1 MSDGEVRCRDC
12 RFCHALP
19 LPAPDP
25 DGPLGSSPGLPGCLG
40 LKPGRVYECR
50 RSAPAFHP
58 DRLYADWP
66 CVKPEEDWCGEFR
79 AAAPRRVPVEADRVG
94 PGVLSGAPGSY
105 WCPKC
110 AGVHHPDVPC
120 FDGGF

>member
-1 MSDGEVRCRDC
+1 MSGREVRCREC

-19 LPAPDP
+19 LATPDP
-25 DGPLGSSPGLPGCLG
+25 HGSLGLP
-40 LKPGRVYECR
+40 PGRVYECR
-50 RSAPAFHP
+50 RLAPAFHP

-66 CVKPEEDWCGEFR
+66 CVKPEEDWCGEFQ
-79 AAAPRRVPVEADRVG
+79 ATPLPRRKLWGDGDGQLGR
-94 PGVLSGAPGSY
+94 PGTLAGAPVSY

-110 AGVHHPDVPC
+110 AGIHHPDVPC